1 MRKILPLPEL
11 SFYSHLYEC
20 FGSEFFKIPL
30 KGVKLRSGAVTGIP
44 ALLSGTRVLSEWLP
58 QKTNGYIFTDEVPV
72 STFMAAEPNPWDDD
86 YKRRGRLWGG
96 SNPSLPRLPRSS
108 RILELGCGDGKTI
121 SSLVKDGCSVTAV
134 DISSHAAVLCRDTCT
149 EPGRVRILI
158 ADVRKTPFRNGS
170 FDVVNASHITGHL
183 TPEGRRQLSG
193 EIFRLLVPHGKL
205 FFRDFS
211 VEDFRFGQGEQTDDG
226 TFMRMNGISTH
237 YFTGDEVRALFL
249 PLTITSLVQHRWGMR
264 VRGTVFPRAEIVAEF
279 SRPS

>member
-1 MRKILPLPEL
+1 M
-11 SFYSHLYEC
+11 
-20 FGSEFFKIPL
+20 
-30 KGVKLRSGAVTGIP
+30 
-44 ALLSGTRVLSEWLP
+44 
-58 QKTNGYIFTDEVPV
+58 DEIMV
-72 STFMAAEPNPWDDD
+72 STFMAAEQNPWDDD

-96 SNPSLPRLPRSS
+96 SVPAYPRLSISS

-183 TPEGRRQLSG
+183 TPEGRRQLAG
-193 EIFRLLVPHGKL
+193 EVFRLLAPGGKL
-205 FFRDFS
+205 YFRDFS
-211 VEDFRFGQGEQTDDG
+211 VEDFRFGRGELTDNG
-226 TFMRMNGISTH
+226 TFIRKNGISTH
-237 YFTGDEVRALFL
+237 YFTMDEVRALFL
-249 PLTITSLVQHRWGMR
+249 PLTVTSLVQHRWEMR